1 MAATYDNKNTATGG
15 GASTLTILAF
25 TVSGSNRLLFVT
37 VGSSAAAA
45 ALTTSVVRD
54 SGGLNESCTEAWDL
68 TNGTYFHSSGHYLV
82 APATG
87 SYAILIT
94 LAAAQDE
101 IGACAT
107 SWTAAHQTVPIGTP
121 VTDSA
126 HNGVLNPTLTVSD
139 AGDDDVVIDGVYVY
153 DATIAA
159 ETPGQTEQANLVISA
174 AVTHGCSTQLGSVAG
189 DVMSWTG
196 SASGNWAAGA
206 VAIKPAAGGIT
217 VTQTSVIS
225 AAASVLTH
233 AAATLYPGSVI
244 PTITL

>member
-15 GASTLTILAF
+15 GASTITILAF
-25 TVSGSNRLLFVT
+25 TVSGTNRLLFVT
-37 VGSSAAAA
+37 VGSSAATA

-107 SWTAAHQTVPIGTP
+107 SWTAVHQTVPIGTP

-126 HNGVLNPTLTVSD
+126 IGGVLNPTLTVSD
-139 AGDDDVVIDGVYVY
+139 AADDDVVIDGVHVF

-159 ETPGQTEQANLVISA
+159 ETPGQTEQANLAIA

-217 VTQTSVIS
+217 VTQTSAIS
-225 AAASVLTH
+225 ATASVLTH
-233 AAATLYPGSVI
+233 SAAILYPGSVI

>member
-1 MAATYDNKNTATGG
+1 VAATYDNKNTATGG
-15 GASTLTILAF
+15 GASTITILAF
-25 TVSGSNRLLFVT
+25 TVSGTNRLLFVT
-37 VGSSAAAA
+37 VGSSAATA

-68 TNGTYFHSSGHYLV
+68 TNGGSFHSSGHCLV

-107 SWTAAHQTVPIGTP
+107 SWTAVHQTVPIGTP

-126 HNGVLNPTLTVSD
+126 ADTIYNPTLTLAD
-139 AGDDDVVIDGVYVY
+139 ANDDDIVIDGMCVY
-153 DATIAA
+153 DGSMAP
-159 ETPGQTEQANLVISA
+159 ESPGQTERANLVIA
-174 AVTHGCSTQLGSVAG
+174 AVVTHGCSTQLGNVAG

-196 SASGNWAAGA
+196 GTLYPQWAAGA
-206 VAIKPAAGGIT
+206 VAIKPAA
-217 VTQTSVIS
+217 
-225 AAASVLTH
+225 
-233 AAATLYPGSVI
+233 AATPPPPPVMAAQQRMG
-244 PTITL
+244 